1 MFFCFRRQRDDSRE
15 DESVLSGRPTHA
27 AYRQIL
33 DSAEGKGGDIVSPQ
47 CLEVKGF
54 FFYDADKKEKKM
66 HFFSLDPLTM
76 WRYCFPAA
84 IAPSSS
90 SSTAASVRSLVE
102 TLAFAFHLVF
112 PTFQMFSSQP
122 GLRPLLFSA
131 MLTFDWRS

>member
-1 MFFCFRRQRDDSRE
+1 MFLCFHQQRDDSRE
-15 DESVLSGRPTHA
+15 DESALSGRPTHA

-47 CLEVKGF
+47 YLEVKGFF
-54 FFYDADKKEKKM
+54 FFYDADKKRKKTA
-66 HFFSLDPLTM
+66 FFSLDPLTM

-84 IAPSSS
+84 IALSSS
-90 SSTAASVRSLVE
+90 SSTAASVRPLVE
-102 TLAFAFHLVF
+102 THLVF